1 MGDVHSQ
8 NLGFLRLNVSNLNIP
23 LHILNF
29 SQNMQKLWALLVL
42 LWVVT
47 AVRAEKPNI
56 VIFIADDL
64 GYGDL
69 GCYGNTSLQTP
80 HIDGLARDG
89 VRLTHMVATASV
101 CTPSRAAMLTGRHQ
115 MRSGSYLFICGF
127 DSSNLLKMLSMHVK
141 ISQKK

>member
-1 MGDVHSQ
+1 
-8 NLGFLRLNVSNLNIP
+8 
-23 LHILNF
+23 
-29 SQNMQKLWALLVL
+29 MQKLWALLVL

-141 ISQKK
+141 ISQKKMNLLKLFGLQIRLCLFTFRPYASKQ